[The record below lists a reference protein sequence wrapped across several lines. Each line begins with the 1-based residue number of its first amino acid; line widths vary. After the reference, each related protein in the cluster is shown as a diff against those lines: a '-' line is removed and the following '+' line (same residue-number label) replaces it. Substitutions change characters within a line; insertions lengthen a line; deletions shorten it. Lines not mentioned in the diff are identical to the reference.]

1 MALHPPFTSNDALA
15 VTHKGVRRLFV
26 LDSPEILIGSA
37 SHLDIT
43 LSGDQ
48 GIAARHAR
56 LHFFDG
62 TWRIARLNEAVVLVN
77 GLAVDDIALMRAD
90 VIVIGGAQLRLVP
103 ASAVDI
109 VDNDDSDSSDLFG
122 LDDSAG
128 SDDTPAGEKARPPLK
143 VMLPHTDVPCLA
155 LTYLGHVR
163 EVQLELDGLTIG
175 SAEDNDVVLD
185 HPFIARH
192 HARIDITDDGV
203 FLLDLG
209 SATGTLVNDAAQT
222 SWELTGSETIR
233 IGPATLVFKP
243 RFTPETLDDRKPVQS
258 RKQEAPGHATGL
270 PQRKPIVFVPGFMGS
285 QLLLGDKVVWPNLRI
300 LATQTEVYSLPE
312 TTPLQVKGLVEEVV
326 IVPNL
331 YKQEQYSQLTDFLR
345 DSLGYKTGVDLLEFA
360 YDWRKDL
367 RLAAGQLRDQVN
379 AWRASLANPDAKVII
394 IAHSMGCLVTRYYID
409 VLGGDK
415 TVERV
420 ILMGGPHRG
429 TPKIVEALLTGKG
442 LLPFS
447 VLDTRIR
454 DVVATFPSVYQLLP
468 IYPAV
473 FNSSDG
479 AIDIFSD
486 ARWTAEPYHT
496 MLEDARKFRSELSP
510 TARLPT
516 LCIVGYGNKTV
527 AKARVQIG
535 SGGLW
540 EEVKFI
546 EDSEGDSTIPV
557 YSAILEGADF
567 HPVKQSHG
575 ALFVDNDV
583 RFRLKLEL
591 LK

>member
-1 MALHPPFTSNDALA
+1 MALHPPFNSNNALA
-15 VTHKGVRRLFV
+15 VMHKGVRRIFV

-43 LSGDQ
+43 ISGDQ
-48 GIAARHAR
+48 AVAFHHAR
-56 LHFFDG
+56 LRFADG
-62 TWRIARLNEAVVLVN
+62 AWGISRLADAAVLVN
-77 GLAVDDIALMRAD
+77 GRAVDDASLAQDD
-90 VIVIGGAQLRLVP
+90 VVSIGGAQLRLVP
-103 ASAVDI
+103 ATAADAADS
-109 VDNDDSDSSDLFG
+109 DDSDSSDLFG
-122 LDDSAG
+122 AEDAG
-128 SDDTPAGEKARPPLK
+128 QDQVAPTGGAAQPPLK
-143 VMLPHTDVPCLA
+143 VILPHTDIPCVA
-155 LTYLGHVR
+155 ISYSGHVW
-163 EVQLELDGLTIG
+163 EVQLELDGLTVG
-175 SAEDNDVVLD
+175 SADDNDVVLD
-185 HPFIARH
+185 HPLIARH
-192 HARIDITDDGV
+192 HARIDITSEGV
-203 FLLDLG
+203 YLLDLG
-209 SATGTLVNDAAQT
+209 SATGTLVNDRPKS
-222 SWELTGSETIR
+222 SWKLNGAETIR

-243 RFTPETLDDRKPVQS
+243 KFTPATLVDHQPTQ
-258 RKQEAPGHATGL
+258 
-270 PQRKPIVFVPGFMGS
+270 PQQHTTTEQIHSVPKRKPIVFVPGFMGS
-285 QLLLGDKVVWPNLRI
+285 QLWLGDKVVWPNLRT
-300 LATQTEVYSLPE
+300 LATRTEVYMLPE
-312 TTPLQVKGLVEEVV
+312 TSPLQVKGLVEDVV

-345 DSLGYKTGVDLLEFA
+345 EGLGYKTNVDLLEFA

-367 RLAAGQLRDQVN
+367 RLAARQLREQID
-379 AWRASLANPDAKVII
+379 AWRASSADPHAKVII
-394 IAHSMGCLVTRYYID
+394 MAHSMGCLVTRYYID
-409 VLGGDK
+409 VLGGDAA
-415 TVERV
+415 VERV

-447 VLDTRIR
+447 VLDKRIR

-473 FNSSDG
+473 FNNSDS

-527 AKARVQIG
+527 AKARVEIG
-535 SGGLW
+535 ASGIW
-540 EEVKFI
+540 ETVKFI
-546 EDSEGDSTIPV
+546 EDSEGDCTIPV
-557 YSAILEGADF
+557 SSAILDGADF

>member
-1 MALHPPFTSNDALA
+1 MALHPPFTSKYALA
-15 VTHKGVRRLFV
+15 VTHQGVRRLFV
-26 LDSPEILIGSA
+26 LDSPEIQMGSA

-43 LSGDQ
+43 FSGDKA
-48 GIAARHAR
+48 IAACHAR
-56 LHFFDG
+56 LYFAEG
-62 TWRIARLNEAVVLVN
+62 VWRMSRLAAAVVLVN
-77 GLAVDDIALMRAD
+77 GQAVDDIALTHND
-90 VIVIGGAQLRLVP
+90 VIGIGGAQLRLVP
-103 ASAVDI
+103 SAASDVVDS
-109 VDNDDSDSSDLFG
+109 DDSDSSDLFG
-122 LDDSAG
+122 IDDA
-128 SDDTPAGEKARPPLK
+128 DREEDTQAGEKARPPLK
-143 VMLPHTDVPCLA
+143 VMLPHTDVPSLA

-163 EVQLELDGLTIG
+163 EVQMELDGLTIG
-175 SAEDNDVVLD
+175 SADDNDVVLE
-185 HPFIARH
+185 HPLIARH
-192 HARIDITDDGV
+192 HARIDLTADGV
-203 FLLDLG
+203 LLMDLG
-209 SATGTLVNDAAQT
+209 SATGTLVNDKPQS
-222 SWELTGSETIR
+222 SWKLTGAETVR

-243 RFTPETLDDRKPVQS
+243 KFTPETLVDRQPARPQQPKTSQP
-258 RKQEAPGHATGL
+258 RTL
-270 PQRKPIVFVPGFMGS
+270 PKRKPIVFVPGFMGS
-285 QLLLGDKVVWPNLRI
+285 QLWLGDKVVWPNLRT
-300 LATQTEVYSLPE
+300 LATQTELYKLPE
-312 TTPLQVKGLVEEVV
+312 TTPLQVKGLVEDVV

-345 DSLGYKTGVDLLEFA
+345 DSLGYTAGLDLLEFA

-367 RLAAGQLRDQVN
+367 RLAARHLRDQIDT
-379 AWRASLANPDAKVII
+379 WRASSANPSAKII
-394 IAHSMGCLVTRYYID
+394 VIAHSMGCLVTRYYID
-409 VLGGDK
+409 VLGGDAA
-415 TVERV
+415 VERV

-473 FNSSDG
+473 FNSSDD

-486 ARWTAEPYHT
+486 ARWTALPYHT

-535 SGGLW
+535 LSGLW
-540 EEVKFI
+540 EEVRFI